1 MAGLVVAWDLPI
13 LHGRE
18 NYGPKGMIRTN
29 TYSRFGGPKL
39 ENPLAHRKSWSLPK
53 LTCERRK
60 HGAFNMSS
68 FISPVIGRWL
78 WIRGI
83 TAVEENL

>member
-1 MAGLVVAWDLPI
+1 MAGLVVAWDLPV
-13 LHGRE
+13 LRGRE

-53 LTCERRK
+53 LTCERRR
-60 HGAFNMSS
+60 HGAVNMLT
-68 FISPVIGRWL
+68 RE
-78 WIRGI
+78 RH
-83 TAVEENL
+83 NLFLIIYLDFLNL